1 LGLDCPS
8 PYFSS
13 GKLGEYLLA
22 SPVCR
27 EDAII
32 SDHNTSVAESF
43 ISNKISI
50 SLVNTADQNLIDLDY
65 LFALLPNE
73 AG

>member
-1 LGLDCPS
+1 M
-8 PYFSS
+8 
-13 GKLGEYLLA
+13 
-22 SPVCR
+22 CR